1 MFEVEKAK
9 INQAIG
15 TDIYD
20 MLKDNKCVLA
30 GGAITSLMC
39 NREINDLD
47 IYFTTQTGV
56 DSIVSNVFGVSEQNY
71 ISEFELIAN
80 HVTDRSFLTREKFNR
95 AELQFIHYKIYPTVQ
110 DIFNS
115 FDFHACMGAY
125 DFATEEF
132 VFHENFF
139 KDNSQRLLNFNK
151 NTDFPIVSALRV
163 DKYREKGYKISK
175 KEMLR
180 VLFAVVKKDYNSW
193 EAVISEVGGLYGID
207 PKELFD
213 TEKPFSLDEVIDQ
226 LSSVMSLEDKKYV
239 DRVYSFEQVVDTMY
253 NAFSQNFK
261 NYYDGLERK
270 GSWNNNKQYR
280 ASSNKYDPE
289 VEYPVP
295 APALK
300 EEWKKTLDTK
310 HSWF

>member
-1 MFEVEKAK
+1 MFEIEKLK
-9 INQAIG
+9 IKQAIG
-15 TDIYD
+15 GDVYN
-20 MLKDNKCVLA
+20 MLKANKCILA

-39 NREINDLD
+39 NREVKDYDL
-47 IYFTTQTGV
+47 YFTTQEGV
-56 DSIVSNVFGVSEQNY
+56 DSIVSNVFGVSEENW
-71 ISEFELIAN
+71 INEFDLIAN
-80 HVTDRSFLTREKFNR
+80 HVTERSFLTREKRNKT
-95 AELQFIHYKIYPTVQ
+95 ELQFIHYKVYSGVD

-115 FDFHACMGAY
+115 FDFHACMGA
-125 DFATEEF
+125 FVFETEEF

-139 KDNSQRLLNFNK
+139 KDNSQRVLNFNK
-151 NTDFPIVSALRV
+151 NTDFPIASALRV
-163 DKYREKGYKISK
+163 DKYREKGYKIGK

-193 EAVISEVGGLYGID
+193 ESVISEVGGLYGID

-226 LSSVMSLEDKKYV
+226 LSSVMTLEDKKYV

-253 NAFSQNFK
+253 DAFSQNFK

-270 GSWNNNKQYR
+270 NGWSSSKQYK

-289 VEYPVP
+289 VVYEFPDPAIKDEWNKPV
-295 APALK
+295 
-300 EEWKKTLDTK
+300 TSTTI
-310 HSWF
+310 WF